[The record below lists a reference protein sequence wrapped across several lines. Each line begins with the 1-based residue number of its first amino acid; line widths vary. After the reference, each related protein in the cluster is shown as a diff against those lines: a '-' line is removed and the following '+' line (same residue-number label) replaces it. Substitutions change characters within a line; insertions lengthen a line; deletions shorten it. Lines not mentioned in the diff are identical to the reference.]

1 MSKTIRL
8 AITLLKTSF
17 DLGFGNKSKKASKKK
32 SSLIALS
39 FLTLILLSL
48 SLPIITLV
56 NQFVLALNTFN
67 LSEAIW
73 YVVLPIASLS
83 TGVLSLFSVISIM
96 FLSNDNKILLFLP
109 LSAKQIFS
117 ARFFVVLVYTYL
129 ILAIFI
135 VPILIGYGTTLGLPL
150 SFYLIGLINMI
161 LIPIIPLSLIVL
173 VMSYLLRYT
182 NLAKYRDAFTYLAMG
197 IVLTLALAFNYYFTK
212 AIGAIELNPAEIVEN
227 VRSLLTVYGNVI
239 NRFFPY
245 LSFALNSLISNDI
258 LEQLLNLFILIS
270 INLTI
275 IFVLIIF
282 IGPVYLKT
290 IIGSDERRKNRKVNN
305 VLYKNKPKNIFIS
318 LISLEWKTLVRS
330 PIYFLNLILIV
341 IILPLILFGSI
352 FLGTSASA
360 SQVELLE
367 IIELMNGLDFNF
379 NNPLYVSILFGIS
392 LFLGSTTLIAPTAIS
407 RLGGS
412 AAFFKALPI
421 SNLNFINFKVFW
433 ANVLTIV
440 PILIYIVIGSIY
452 NFLGVFEA
460 MLLAGAIIPLFTLI
474 NYFGFMIDLF
484 YPKLDWLNEAQ
495 AVKQNLN
502 TIFYMLGIWLLIALL
517 VYGGFLIEDL
527 GLPINGYIYTL
538 IILGLSLAGNL
549 AIVVYFV
556 RSGYKIFK
564 GVS

>member
-83 TGVLSLFSVISIM
+83 IGVLSLFSVISIM

-197 IVLTLALAFNYYFTK
+197 IVLTLALAFNYYFTQ

-352 FLGTSASA
+352 FFGTSASA

-392 LFLGSTTLIAPTAIS
+392 LFLASTTFIAPTAVS

-412 AAFFKALPI
+412 AGFFKALPI
-421 SNLNFINFKVFW
+421 SYLNFINFKVFW
-433 ANVLTIV
+433 ANVLTIA
-440 PILIYIVIGSIY
+440 PTLLYILIGYLYG
-452 NFLGVFEA
+452 FLGILEA
-460 MLLAGAIIPLFTLI
+460 LLLVGALIPLFTLI

-484 YPKLDWLNEAQ
+484 NPKLDWLNETQ

-502 TIFYMLGIWLLIALL
+502 TIFYMLGVWVLIAII
-517 VYGGFLIEDL
+517 VSSGFLVQDL
-527 GLPINGYIYTL
+527 ALPVNGYLFTL
-538 IILGLSLAGNL
+538 IVLGLSLVGNL
-549 AIVVYFV
+549 AIVVYFK
-556 RSGYKIFK
+556 RSGYKLFK

>member
-1 MSKTIRL
+1 VNEFVV
-8 AITLLKTSF
+8 TL
-17 DLGFGNKSKKASKKK
+17 NA
-32 SSLIALS
+32 
-39 FLTLILLSL
+39 
-48 SLPIITLV
+48 
-56 NQFVLALNTFN
+56 FN
-67 LSEAIW
+67 LSEIVW
-73 YVVLPIASLS
+73 YVVLPIASIS
-83 TGVLSLFSVISIM
+83 VGVLSLFTVISIM

-109 LSAKQIFS
+109 LSAKQIIG
-117 ARFFVVLVYTYL
+117 ARFFVVLAYTYL
-129 ILAIFI
+129 ILAIFM
-135 VPILIGYGTTLGLPL
+135 VPIVIGYGTTLGLPI
-150 SFYLIGLINMI
+150 SFYLIGLVNML
-161 LIPIIPLSLIVL
+161 LIPVIPLSLIVL
-173 VMSYLLRYT
+173 VLSYLLRYT
-182 NLAKYRDAFTYLAMG
+182 NLAKYRDAFTYLAMA
-197 IVLTLALAFNYYFTK
+197 IVLTLALAFNYYFTQ
-212 AIGAIELNPAEIVEN
+212 AIGAIELNPVEIVDN
-227 VRSLLTVYGNVI
+227 VRSLLSVYGNVI
-239 NRFFPY
+239 NQFFPY
-245 LSFALNSLISNDI
+245 LTFALNSLVSTNIVD
-258 LEQLLNLFILIS
+258 QLLNLIAVSS
-270 INLTI
+270 INIVVVTAVI
-275 IFVLIIF
+275 VFV
-282 IGPVYLKT
+282 GPVYLKT
-290 IIGSDERRKNRKVNN
+290 IIGSDERRKSNKSKN
-305 VLYKNKPKNIFIS
+305 VLFLNKQKNTFIS
-318 LISLEWKTLVRS
+318 LITLEWKTLVRS

-341 IILPLILFGSI
+341 IILPLILVGSI
-352 FLGTSASA
+352 FFGTSASA

-392 LFLGSTTLIAPTAIS
+392 LFLGSTTFIAPTAIS

-421 SNLNFINFKVFW
+421 GNLNFINFKVFW

-502 TIFYMLGIWLLIALL
+502 TIFYMLGIWALIAIL
-517 VYGGFLIEDL
+517 VYGGFLITDL
-527 GLPINGYIYTL
+527 GLPINGYIYTW
-538 IILGLSLAGNL
+538 IILGLSIAGNL

>member
-83 TGVLSLFSVISIM
+83 IGVLSLFSVISIM

-135 VPILIGYGTTLGLPL
+135 APILIGYGTTLGLPL

-197 IVLTLALAFNYYFTK
+197 IVLTLALAFNYYFTQ

-352 FLGTSASA
+352 FFGTSASA

>member
-1 MSKTIRL
+1 MNKTIRL

-39 FLTLILLSL
+39 FLTLIVLSL

-83 TGVLSLFSVISIM
+83 IGVLSLFSVISIM

-197 IVLTLALAFNYYFTK
+197 IVLTLALAFNYYFTQ

-352 FLGTSASA
+352 FFGTSASA

-392 LFLGSTTLIAPTAIS
+392 LFLASTTFIAPTAVS

-412 AAFFKALPI
+412 AGFFKALPI
-421 SNLNFINFKVFW
+421 SYLNFINFKVFW
-433 ANVLTIV
+433 ANVLTIA
-440 PILIYIVIGSIY
+440 PTLLYILIGYLYG
-452 NFLGVFEA
+452 FLGILEA
-460 MLLAGAIIPLFTLI
+460 LLLVGALIPLFTLI

-484 YPKLDWLNEAQ
+484 NPKLDWLNETQ

-502 TIFYMLGIWLLIALL
+502 TIFYMLGVWVLIAII
-517 VYGGFLIEDL
+517 VSSGFLVQDL
-527 GLPINGYIYTL
+527 ALPVNGYLFTL
-538 IILGLSLAGNL
+538 IVLGLSLVGNL
-549 AIVVYFV
+549 AIVVYFK
-556 RSGYKIFK
+556 RSGYKLFK

>member
-83 TGVLSLFSVISIM
+83 IGVLSLFSVISIM

-135 VPILIGYGTTLGLPL
+135 VPILIGYGTTLDLPL

-197 IVLTLALAFNYYFTK
+197 IVLTLALAFNYYFTQ

-352 FLGTSASA
+352 FFGTSASA

-392 LFLGSTTLIAPTAIS
+392 LFLASTTFIAPTAVS

-412 AAFFKALPI
+412 AGFFKALPI
-421 SNLNFINFKVFW
+421 SYLNFINFKVFW
-433 ANVLTIV
+433 ANVLTIA
-440 PILIYIVIGSIY
+440 PTLLYILIGYLYG
-452 NFLGVFEA
+452 FLGILEA
-460 MLLAGAIIPLFTLI
+460 LLLVGALIPLFTLI

-484 YPKLDWLNEAQ
+484 NPKLDWLNETQ

-502 TIFYMLGIWLLIALL
+502 TIFYMLGVWVLIAII
-517 VYGGFLIEDL
+517 VSSGFLVQDL
-527 GLPINGYIYTL
+527 ALPVNGYLFTL
-538 IILGLSLAGNL
+538 IVLGLSLVGNL
-549 AIVVYFV
+549 AIVVYFK
-556 RSGYKIFK
+556 RSGYKLFK

>member
-83 TGVLSLFSVISIM
+83 IGVLSLFSVISIM

-197 IVLTLALAFNYYFTK
+197 IVLTLALAFNYYFTQ

-341 IILPLILFGSI
+341 IIFPLILFGSI
-352 FLGTSASA
+352 FFGTSASA

-392 LFLGSTTLIAPTAIS
+392 LFLASTTFIAPTAVS

-412 AAFFKALPI
+412 AGFFKALPI

-484 YPKLDWLNEAQ
+484 NPKLDWLNETQ

-517 VYGGFLIEDL
+517 VSSGFLVQDL
-527 GLPINGYIYTL
+527 ALPVNGYLFTL
-538 IILGLSLAGNL
+538 IVLGLSLVGNL
-549 AIVVYFV
+549 AIVVYFK
-556 RSGYKIFK
+556 RSGYKLFK

>member
-1 MSKTIRL
+1 MNKTIRL

-83 TGVLSLFSVISIM
+83 IGVLSLFSVISIM

-197 IVLTLALAFNYYFTK
+197 IVLTLALAFNYYFTQ

-352 FLGTSASA
+352 FFGTSASA

-392 LFLGSTTLIAPTAIS
+392 LFLASTTFIAPTAVS

-412 AAFFKALPI
+412 AGFFKALPI
-421 SNLNFINFKVFW
+421 SYLNFINFKVFW
-433 ANVLTIV
+433 ANALTIA
-440 PILIYIVIGSIY
+440 PTLLYILIGYLYG
-452 NFLGVFEA
+452 FLGILEA
-460 MLLAGAIIPLFTLI
+460 LLLVGALIPLFTLI

-484 YPKLDWLNEAQ
+484 NPKLDWLNETQ

-502 TIFYMLGIWLLIALL
+502 TIFYMLGVWVLIAII
-517 VYGGFLIEDL
+517 VSSGFLVQDL
-527 GLPINGYIYTL
+527 ALPVNGYLFTL
-538 IILGLSLAGNL
+538 IVLGLSLVGNL
-549 AIVVYFV
+549 AIVVYFK
-556 RSGYKIFK
+556 RSGYKLFK

>member
-39 FLTLILLSL
+39 FLTLIVLSL

-83 TGVLSLFSVISIM
+83 IGVLSLFSVISIM

-135 VPILIGYGTTLGLPL
+135 VPILIGYGTTLGLPF

-197 IVLTLALAFNYYFTK
+197 IVLTLALAFNYYFTQ

-258 LEQLLNLFILIS
+258 LEQLLNLFILIP

-352 FLGTSASA
+352 FFGTSASA

-392 LFLGSTTLIAPTAIS
+392 LFLASTTFIAPTAVS

-412 AAFFKALPI
+412 AGFFKALPI
-421 SNLNFINFKVFW
+421 SYLNFINFKVFW
-433 ANVLTIV
+433 ANVLTIA
-440 PILIYIVIGSIY
+440 PTLLYILIGYLYG
-452 NFLGVFEA
+452 FLGILEA
-460 MLLAGAIIPLFTLI
+460 LLLVGALIPLFTLI

-484 YPKLDWLNEAQ
+484 NPKLDWLNETQ
-495 AVKQNLN
+495 AVKQNFN
-502 TIFYMLGIWLLIALL
+502 TIFYMLGVWVLIAII
-517 VYGGFLIEDL
+517 VSSGFLVQDL
-527 GLPINGYIYTL
+527 ALPINGYLFTL
-538 IILGLSLAGNL
+538 IVLGLSLVGNL
-549 AIVVYFV
+549 AIVVYFK
-556 RSGYKIFK
+556 RSGYKLFK

>member
-1 MSKTIRL
+1 
-8 AITLLKTSF
+8 
-17 DLGFGNKSKKASKKK
+17 
-32 SSLIALS
+32 
-39 FLTLILLSL
+39 
-48 SLPIITLV
+48 
-56 NQFVLALNTFN
+56 
-67 LSEAIW
+67 
-73 YVVLPIASLS
+73 
-83 TGVLSLFSVISIM
+83 M

-197 IVLTLALAFNYYFTK
+197 IVLTLALAFNYYFTQ

-352 FLGTSASA
+352 FFGTSASA

-392 LFLGSTTLIAPTAIS
+392 LFLASTTFIAPTAVS

-412 AAFFKALPI
+412 AGFFKALPI
-421 SNLNFINFKVFW
+421 SYLNFINFKVFW
-433 ANVLTIV
+433 ANVLTIA
-440 PILIYIVIGSIY
+440 PTLLYILIGYLYG
-452 NFLGVFEA
+452 FLGILEA
-460 MLLAGAIIPLFTLI
+460 LLLVGALIPLFTLI

-484 YPKLDWLNEAQ
+484 NPKLDWLNETQ

-502 TIFYMLGIWLLIALL
+502 TIFYMLGVWVLIAII
-517 VYGGFLIEDL
+517 VSSGFLVQDL
-527 GLPINGYIYTL
+527 ALPVNGYLFTL
-538 IILGLSLAGNL
+538 IVLGLSLVGNL
-549 AIVVYFV
+549 AIVVYFK
-556 RSGYKIFK
+556 RSGYKLFK

>member
-1 MSKTIRL
+1 MNKTIRL

-39 FLTLILLSL
+39 FLTLIVLSL

-83 TGVLSLFSVISIM
+83 IGVLSLFSVISIM

-150 SFYLIGLINMI
+150 SFYLIGFINMI

-197 IVLTLALAFNYYFTK
+197 IVLTLALAFNYYFTQ

-305 VLYKNKPKNIFIS
+305 VLYKNKPKSIFIS

-352 FLGTSASA
+352 FFGTSASA

-392 LFLGSTTLIAPTAIS
+392 LFLASTTFIAPTAVS

-412 AAFFKALPI
+412 AGFFKALPI
-421 SNLNFINFKVFW
+421 SYLNFINFKVFW
-433 ANVLTIV
+433 ANVLTIA
-440 PILIYIVIGSIY
+440 PTLLYILIGYLYG
-452 NFLGVFEA
+452 FLGILEA
-460 MLLAGAIIPLFTLI
+460 LLLVGALIPLFTLI

-484 YPKLDWLNEAQ
+484 NPKLDWLNETQ

-502 TIFYMLGIWLLIALL
+502 TIFYMLGVWVLIAII
-517 VYGGFLIEDL
+517 VSSGFLVQDL
-527 GLPINGYIYTL
+527 ALPVNGYLFTL
-538 IILGLSLAGNL
+538 IVLGLSLVGNL
-549 AIVVYFV
+549 AIVVYFK
-556 RSGYKIFK
+556 RSGYKLFK

>member
-39 FLTLILLSL
+39 FLTLIVLSL

-83 TGVLSLFSVISIM
+83 IGVLSLFSVISIM

-197 IVLTLALAFNYYFTK
+197 IVLTLALAFNYYFTQ

-352 FLGTSASA
+352 FFGTSASA

-392 LFLGSTTLIAPTAIS
+392 LFLASTTFIAPTAVS

-412 AAFFKALPI
+412 AGFFKALPI
-421 SNLNFINFKVFW
+421 SYLNFINFKVFW
-433 ANVLTIV
+433 ANVLTIA
-440 PILIYIVIGSIY
+440 PTLLYILIGYLYG
-452 NFLGVFEA
+452 FLGILEA
-460 MLLAGAIIPLFTLI
+460 LLLVGALIPLFTLI

-484 YPKLDWLNEAQ
+484 NPKLDWLNETQ

-502 TIFYMLGIWLLIALL
+502 TIFYMLGVWVLIAII
-517 VYGGFLIEDL
+517 VSSGFLVQDL
-527 GLPINGYIYTL
+527 ALPVNGYLFTL
-538 IILGLSLAGNL
+538 IVLGLSLVGNL
-549 AIVVYFV
+549 AIVVYFK
-556 RSGYKIFK
+556 RSGYKLFK

>member
-83 TGVLSLFSVISIM
+83 IGVLSLFSVISIM

-197 IVLTLALAFNYYFTK
+197 IVLTLALAFNYYFTQ

-352 FLGTSASA
+352 FFGTSASA

-392 LFLGSTTLIAPTAIS
+392 LFLASTTFIAPTAVS

-412 AAFFKALPI
+412 AGFFKALPI
-421 SNLNFINFKVFW
+421 SYLNFINFKVFW
-433 ANVLTIV
+433 ANVLTIA
-440 PILIYIVIGSIY
+440 PTLLYILIGYLYG
-452 NFLGVFEA
+452 FLGILEA
-460 MLLAGAIIPLFTLI
+460 LLLVGALIPLFTLI

-484 YPKLDWLNEAQ
+484 NPKLDWLNEAQ

-502 TIFYMLGIWLLIALL
+502 TIFYMLGVWVLIAII
-517 VYGGFLIEDL
+517 VSSGFLVQDL
-527 GLPINGYIYTL
+527 ALPVNGYLFTL
-538 IILGLSLAGNL
+538 IVLGLSLVGNL
-549 AIVVYFV
+549 AIVVYFK
-556 RSGYKIFK
+556 RSGYKLFK